1 MNLTIAIMVDTLS
14 KQLNKLNRNEKLLL
28 VEALW
33 DSIAADPDSLEIPD
47 HHKSILDQ
55 RLESLEADISEA
67 TSWDE
72 FKKNYL

>member
-1 MNLTIAIMVDTLS
+1 MVDTLS
-14 KQLNKLNRNEKLLL
+14 KQLSQLNKNEKLLL

-33 DSIAADPDSLEIPD
+33 DSIAADPDNLDIPD

-55 RLESLEADISEA
+55 RLKSLETDMSNA

-72 FKKNYL
+72 FKKSYL